1 MALPKQI
8 ILVGMPGSGKST
20 LGRRLAALLNCPFID
35 LDEIIEKQENSLI
48 KDIFRHSGEDQFRMI
63 EHYALAKTLDKYP
76 RMVMA
81 TGGGTARFHDNMDVI
96 NASGVSV
103 FLDTSL
109 DKIVSRI
116 HTNKDR
122 PLIVSDNI
130 DELREEMTQV
140 YADRL
145 PYYQKATYTTDKQTP
160 EAILALIKS

>member
-1 MALPKQI
+1 MALPQQI

-20 LGRRLAALLNCPFID
+20 LGKRLAALLSCPFVD
-35 LDEIIEKQENSLI
+35 LDEVIEKQENSLI

-63 EHYALAKTLDKYP
+63 EHFALASTLGRNP

-81 TGGGTARFHDNMDVI
+81 TGGGTPRFHDNMDLI
-96 NASGVSV
+96 NARAVSV
-103 FLDTSL
+103 FLDTPM

-116 HTNKDR
+116 HANEDR

-160 EAILALIKS
+160 EAILALVKS